1 MNANIKENNLLPRPK
16 KKENKAQ
23 NNIVKKEAQSP
34 KQLGCKNKIKAQGVA
49 NEQMIETGQKPNY
62 GQLGGQGTKKY
73 SKTTETLKNDWI
85 QARDIIQIQ
94 GSRKTIHSSNAKM
107 SNHMIHISSPEIAD
121 STDRQANFDGGGS
134 KKKLCT
140 K

>member
-1 MNANIKENNLLPRPK
+1 MPILKKITSCPALK
-16 KKENKAQ
+16 KKKKNKAQ

-73 SKTTETLKNDWI
+73 SKTT
-85 QARDIIQIQ
+85 
-94 GSRKTIHSSNAKM
+94 KM
-107 SNHMIHISSPEIAD
+107 IKSKQEI
-121 STDRQANFDGGGS
+121 
-134 KKKLCT
+134 
-140 K
+140 